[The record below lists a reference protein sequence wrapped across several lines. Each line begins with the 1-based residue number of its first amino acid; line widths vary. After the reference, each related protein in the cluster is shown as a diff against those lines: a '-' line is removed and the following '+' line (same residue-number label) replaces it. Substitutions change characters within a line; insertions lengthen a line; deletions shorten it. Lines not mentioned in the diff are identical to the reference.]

1 MTGNNRNTQAG
12 QKGHAKRQNKKK
24 NSNNQNNN
32 MPKSN
37 KTNVGNV
44 VSMASVLS
52 VMNSNSNY
60 RKMNNK
66 VVTLSGSDFLGR
78 VSVAPTPDTVSTAV
92 RRTFPISPSAYPGTR
107 LTQLSELW
115 ERYRFRKFSIRY
127 VPSVPNT
134 LACQVLVYQDTDPLD
149 DPLEL
154 ADVDSLI
161 RQGVSQTGSQQW
173 NFNTPKVVALAKRA
187 DKELYYTG
195 LTKQNER
202 FNYQGTA
209 YLVQVTDAIDFNG
222 GTLPNELDCGSL
234 YIDWECEF
242 QTPQINPS
250 AVQAGLGEVVRPP
263 AASRTEVFDA
273 LTTDTIT
280 VPAGYKGVLGL
291 SEVVATTADDYLGLV
306 GVDLSPGSSVNQDAF
321 EAFAL
326 YFDHSTSLLRTV
338 TYDAALDLK
347 PGDYT
352 IIRTGTD
359 VGLDEVGKL
368 DLTLTLLGI

>member
-24 NSNNQNNN
+24 NSNQNNN

-60 RKMNNK
+60 RTMNNK
-66 VVTLSGSDFLGR
+66 VVMLSGSDFLGR
-78 VSVAPTPDTVSTAV
+78 VSVAPKPDTVPTAI
-92 RRTFPISPSAYPGTR
+92 RRTFPVSPSAYPGTR

-149 DPLEL
+149 NPLEL
-154 ADVDSLI
+154 TDVDSLV

-250 AVQAGLGEVVRPP
+250 AAQPP
-263 AASRTEVFDA
+263 AASRIEIFDA

-280 VPAGYKGVLGL
+280 VPAGYRGVLGV
-291 SEVVATTADDYLGLV
+291 SEVVATSADSLGIV
-306 GVDLSPGSSVNQDAF
+306 QVDLSPGSSENSDLFSAF
-321 EAFAL
+321 VL
-326 YFDHSTSLLRTV
+326 DKFDTSPQLRTIV
-338 TYDAALDLK
+338 YDEALDLK
-347 PGDYT
+347 PGDY
-352 IIRTGTD
+352 ILSFSNSGVD
-359 VGLDEVGKL
+359 VSKL
-368 DLTLTLLGI
+368 ALTLSLLGI

>member
-1 MTGNNRNTQAG
+1 M
-12 QKGHAKRQNKKK
+12 
-24 NSNNQNNN
+24 
-32 MPKSN
+32 
-37 KTNVGNV
+37 
-44 VSMASVLS
+44 
-52 VMNSNSNY
+52 
-60 RKMNNK
+60 
-66 VVTLSGSDFLGR
+66 LSGSDFLGR
-78 VSVAPTPDTVSTAV
+78 VSVAPKPDTVPTAV
-92 RRTFPISPSAYPGTR
+92 RRSFPISPSAYPGTR

-149 DPLEL
+149 NPLEL
-154 ADVDSLI
+154 TDVDSLV

-173 NFNTPKVVALAKRA
+173 NFNTPKVIPLAKRA

-222 GTLPNELDCGSL
+222 GTLPSELDCGSL

-250 AVQAGLGEVVRPP
+250 AAQPP
-263 AASRTEVFDA
+263 AASRTETFDA
-273 LTTDTIT
+273 LTTNTIT
-280 VPAGYKGVLGL
+280 VPAGFRGVLGV
-291 SEVVATTADDYLGLV
+291 SEVVSTAADDLGV
-306 GVDLSPGSSVNQDAF
+306 VQVDLSPGLSQNADLFNAF
-321 EAFAL
+321 VLTKFT
-326 YFDHSTSLLRTV
+326 STSQLRTV
-338 TYDAALDLK
+338 VYDKALDLQ

-352 IIRTGTD
+352 LSFSNSGVD
-359 VGLDEVGKL
+359 VEKL
-368 DLTLTLLGI
+368 DLTLSLLGI